1 MRVIIKLFAV
11 LRETAQTS
19 ELTLDLPAGA
29 TAAAAVAALGEQI
42 PAVAKL
48 LARSACAV
56 NQSYVP
62 LGSTL
67 NDGDELAIIPP
78 VSGG

>member
-1 MRVIIKLFAV
+1 MRVMVKLFAV

-19 ELTLDLPAGA
+19 ELALDLPAGA
-29 TAAAAVAALGEQI
+29 TAAAAVAAVGERI
-42 PAVAKL
+42 PTVTKL

-56 NQSYVP
+56 NQTYVP
-62 LGSTL
+62 LAATL

>member
-1 MRVIIKLFAV
+1 MVKLFAV

-19 ELTLDLPAGA
+19 ELALELPAGA
-29 TAAAAVAALGEQI
+29 TAAAAVAELGERI

-48 LARSACAV
+48 LGRSACAV
-56 NQSYVP
+56 NQAYVP
-62 LGSTL
+62 LGAALS
-67 NDGDELAIIPP
+67 DGDELAIIPP